1 MKIRPR
7 ILAPQSLQTYDSEKA
22 QDQDDVKDE
31 SLVGNCSLAGHWVI
45 LCVSL

>member
-31 SLVGNCSLAGHWVI
+31 SLVGKLFVGRT